1 MAVTIEKYQVAG
13 LDEHDR
19 GFNRMTDLDEIDDL
33 YQATFRYERTIVRT
47 DPCPSISEA
56 LQQLIGR
63 LHERGYR
70 QLRSR
75 LSFRVQTYLGSQEL
89 WTEHPDP
96 PELTGAHGKWRTVV
110 SKLSEWFAGRSSME

>member
-1 MAVTIEKYQVAG
+1 MAVTIEKYEVAG
-13 LDEHDR
+13 LDERER
-19 GFNRMTDLDEIDDL
+19 GFNRMADVEQIDGS
-33 YQATFRYERTIVRT
+33 YQATLRYESTIVRT
-47 DPCPSISEA
+47 NPCPGVSEA
-56 LQQLIGR
+56 LQQLISL

-96 PELTGAHGKWRTVV
+96 QPIAGSHGRWQRLRTKLTG
-110 SKLSEWFAGRSSME
+110 WFGSRPLTH